1 MTVETFPFDDRTG
14 DAAEEQKQKQKRVRW
29 QPSKKMIRLKATSV
43 TMAMLLMIICVFR
56 VDGETDAEFTEE
68 RRMQLMLVMLIRW
81 RQMRQ

>member
-1 MTVETFPFDDRTG
+1 M
-14 DAAEEQKQKQKRVRW
+14 
-29 QPSKKMIRLKATSV
+29 
-43 TMAMLLMIICVFR
+43 MAMLLMIICVSR